1 MKFFIAAPFGNYLKF
16 KNKNHVIPVTGT
28 WTLDK
33 RANLFKRFFKIFT
46 TLRYDF
52 KKDGWVNKLGLP
64 NPGIEIGMRKILSG
78 EILSIA
84 AINRSDWLKLYEVIG
99 NDISIEINLSCPNL
113 DEKSNLFTS
122 ADLKLFTSKK
132 SKYKKWCIA
141 KVSPLT
147 TLDELKYLINDLGFT
162 QIHCC
167 NTLPVEKGGLSGKS
181 LKPYVEKLIKIIRE
195 YWGENIE
202 IIAGGGVDSIQ
213 DVRNY
218 IDLGANHISL
228 GTVSFKPWIIGNI
241 IDENYN
247 D

>member
-33 RANLFKRFFKIFT
+33 RANLLKRFFKIFT

-99 NDISIEINLSCPNL
+99 NDISIEINLM
-113 DEKSNLFTS
+113 
-122 ADLKLFTSKK
+122 
-132 SKYKKWCIA
+132 
-141 KVSPLT
+141 
-147 TLDELKYLINDLGFT
+147 
-162 QIHCC
+162 
-167 NTLPVEKGGLSGKS
+167 
-181 LKPYVEKLIKIIRE
+181 KIPIVKI
-195 YWGENIE
+195 Y
-202 IIAGGGVDSIQ
+202 
-213 DVRNY
+213 
-218 IDLGANHISL
+218 
-228 GTVSFKPWIIGNI
+228 
-241 IDENYN
+241 
-247 D
+247 